1 MLLGIAKKPKT
12 IKLKA
17 AEKIIPAVL
26 AFIILIKS
34 LTLVYLQRPL

>member
-17 AEKIIPAVL
+17 AETIVPAEL
-26 AFIILIKS
+26 ALKILIKS
-34 LTLVYLQRPL
+34 VTLVYLHSPL